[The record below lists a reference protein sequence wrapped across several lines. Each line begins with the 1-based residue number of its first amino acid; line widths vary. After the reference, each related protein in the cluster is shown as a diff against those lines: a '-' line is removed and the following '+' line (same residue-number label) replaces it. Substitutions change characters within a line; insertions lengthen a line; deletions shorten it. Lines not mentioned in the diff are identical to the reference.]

1 MSKKMRIFVPS
12 LSTLFLTN
20 ILIMK
25 KTLLL
30 SIAAV
35 ALMSATQANAEFRKW
50 DFTKWSTATINNL
63 QAGAFA
69 NANSITPESGWSDVE
84 KTSATAPTE
93 LSAGNC
99 FWESTAQGNAAG
111 VTLTANGETIAELEG
126 LLYTNTA
133 ARSLAIALN
142 YQGPLSDGFGPYNG
156 PSYLWLGSK
165 TKNYFV
171 IQNVAVGEKI
181 YIGVESHKSTE
192 ARGVEL
198 YVYTSNNALGTKIL
212 GEDGAEAPAVPIDY
226 TEQVWQVQ
234 EGLED
239 TPNEDGTYNIVIR
252 NTNGCHLYYIQ
263 VGEDQGSNMDDMK
276 IAYLYDSS
284 YNGYKI
290 EGNPA
295 GYAADGGLDSDPVY
309 ITLMDY
315 NVTAID
321 YNSDEVKAMT
331 SAELNDSLLNFD
343 VVVASEAVSS
353 GNAYAKGL
361 VDIINKVPLLNLKSF
376 MYKKGVWDFGAGS
389 NPSPKANSITVAEDF
404 LEDPLFADV
413 TTMDENGTIQLFK
426 SNPEDI
432 TAGNLV
438 QGYTVTEGSLI
449 ADDAVMATVGDGI
462 NAIHTH
468 GTKNQYMLIPLS
480 SDHLTADNDFN
491 LTDDA
496 LTIIRNAVGILAATK
511 SKVQNAAMPIISQQP
526 FDGNTQVSISCVT
539 PGSTIFYTTDGTDP
553 TAASTLYTEPF
564 EVTEDGLVVKAF
576 AQAHGYNDSNIA
588 TATISV
594 KTQAQAPTL
603 DIQQEVGQT
612 IVTLTGEEGTNIYFN
627 FQGLTSSTTSQLYTE
642 PIVMTEPAEITMF
655 AESDSKLTS
664 PIYTA
669 EIEVA
674 GICNPIDTVAHFT
687 ASQADW
693 YDNVLITVGENSYSA
708 ADAVTEG
715 IASGSASAIY
725 YFGKTAWNYFSDVV
739 DHTEIVYDEDGV
751 TPLKDINGNDS
762 IKTIYV
768 PDAAAYRKITST
780 TDTQWTIE
788 TEGQVVTGET
798 NLKPE
803 VGVGNGATGRYAE
816 TAFDA
821 IGTPTNGVVDFG
833 GKVSGEPYSMR
844 IVSNEKFQAPFDVVT
859 YMGNGSTG
867 TPNIEL
873 QTSTDGENW
882 TKVGEIN
889 YCTTQRYWKKT
900 RLHVGDE
907 GEFFVRIAQTG
918 GSSKAQMYDV
928 IVITTT
934 PAAIE
939 EVREDNDVRGE
950 QQMFD
955 LYGRQI
961 QAPAAGQIF
970 ILNGKKAV
978 KF

>member
-1 MSKKMRIFVPS
+1 
-12 LSTLFLTN
+12 
-20 ILIMK
+20 MK

-30 SIAAV
+30 TIAAV
-35 ALMSATQANAEFRKW
+35 ALMSATEANAEFRKW
-50 DFTKWSTATINNL
+50 DFTKWSSATIDNL
-63 QAGAFA
+63 QKGAFA

-84 KTSATAPTE
+84 KTSATAPTD

-111 VTLTANGETIAELEG
+111 VTLTAAGETIAELEG

-171 IQNVAVGEKI
+171 IPNVEVGEKI
-181 YIGVESHKSTE
+181 RIGVESHKSTE

-198 YVYTSNNALGTKIL
+198 YVYTSNNARGTKIL
-212 GEDGAEAPAVPIDY
+212 GEDGAEAPATPIEYQDL
-226 TEQVWQVQ
+226 VWQVQ
-234 EGLED
+234 EGIEEQ
-239 TPNEDGTYNIVIR
+239 PNEDGTYNIVIY

-263 VGEDQGSNMDDMK
+263 VGEDQGSQMDDMT

-284 YNGYKI
+284 YNGYKVD
-290 EGNPA
+290 GTPA
-295 GYAADGGLDSDPVY
+295 GYATDGGLDSDPVY

-353 GNAYAKGL
+353 GNTYAKGL
-361 VDIINKVPLLNLKSF
+361 LDIINKVPMLNLKSF

-389 NPSPKANSITVAEDF
+389 NPSPKANSIKVAEDY

-413 TTMDENGTIQLFK
+413 TTMDENGMIQLYK
-426 SNPEDI
+426 TDGADI

-438 QGYTVTEGSLI
+438 QGYTAGEGTLI
-449 ADDAVMATVGDGI
+449 ADDEVLATVGDGI
-462 NAIHTH
+462 NAIHRH
-468 GTKNQYMLIPLS
+468 GVKNQYMLIPLS
-480 SDHLTADNDFN
+480 SDHLMADGDFN

-496 LTIIRNAVGILAATK
+496 LTIIRNAVNILAATK
-511 SKVQNAAMPIISQQP
+511 SKVQNAAMPLISQEP
-526 FDGNTQVSISCVT
+526 HDGYTTVSISCVS
-539 PGSTIFYTTDGTDP
+539 PDNTIYYTTDGTDP
-553 TAASTLYTEPF
+553 TTASTVFTEPF
-564 EVTEDGLVVKAF
+564 DVTEDSLLVKAF
-576 AQAHGYNDSNIA
+576 AIAHGYNDSNIA
-588 TATISV
+588 KAYISV
-594 KTQAQAPTL
+594 KSQAAMPSIGIVEYAGYT
-603 DIQQEVGQT
+603 E
-612 IVTLTGEEGTNIYFN
+612 VTLSTSDDANIYFN
-627 FQGLTSSTTSQLYTE
+627 FQGLTASATSQLYTE
-642 PIVMTEPAEITMF
+642 PIQLTEPATITYF
-655 AESDSKLTS
+655 AESATKLTS
-664 PIYTA
+664 EVDSD
-669 EIEVA
+669 EIGVA
-674 GICNPIDTVAHFT
+674 GIYNAIDTVAHFN
-687 ASQADW
+687 AGQEDW
-693 YDNVLITVGENSYSA
+693 YDNVVITVGENSYSA
-708 ADAVTEG
+708 ADAVAEG

-725 YFGKTAWNYFSDVV
+725 YFGKSAWKYYSDVV

-768 PDAAAYRKITST
+768 PDAAAFRKITST

-803 VGVGNGATGRYAE
+803 VGVGNGATGRFAE

-833 GKVSGEPYSMR
+833 GKTSGEPYTMR
-844 IVSNEKFQAPFDVVT
+844 VVSNEKFKAPFDVVT
-859 YMGNGSTG
+859 YLGNGSTG
-867 TPNIEL
+867 SPNIEI
-873 QTSTDGENW
+873 QTSADGETW
-882 TKVGEIN
+882 TKLGDVN
-889 YCTTQRYWKKT
+889 FCTTQRYWKKT
-900 RLHVGDE
+900 RVHQGEE
-907 GEFFVRIAQTG
+907 GEYFVRVAQTG
-918 GSSKAQMYDV
+918 GSSKAQLYDLM
-928 IVITTT
+928 VITTT
-934 PAAIE
+934 AELGIE
-939 EVREDNDVRGE
+939 EISNDSDVRGTE
-950 QQMFD
+950 QMFD
-955 LYGRQI
+955 LYGRKI
-961 QAPAAGQIF
+961 EVPAAGQMF
-970 ILNGKKAV
+970 IQGGKKVV

>member
-69 NANSITPESGWSDVE
+69 VTNTNNPGSGWSDVE
-84 KTSATAPTE
+84 KADGTAPTE

-99 FWESTAQGNAAG
+99 FWEVKAQGSASGA
-111 VTLTANGETIAELEG
+111 TLTANEETIVELEG

-142 YQGPLSDGFGPYNG
+142 YQGPLNDGFGPYHG
-156 PSYLWLGSK
+156 ASYLWCGSK
-165 TKNYFV
+165 QKNYFV
-171 IQNVAVGEKI
+171 IPNVAVGEKI

-198 YVYTSNNALGTKIL
+198 YVYTSENARSTKIL

-234 EGLED
+234 DGITD
-239 TPNEDGTYNIVIR
+239 TPNEDGTYNIVIY

-290 EGNPA
+290 DGNPA

-655 AESDSKLTS
+655 AESESKLTS

-674 GICNPIDTVAHFT
+674 GICNPIDTVAHFNAGQT
-687 ASQADW
+687 DW
-693 YDNVLITVGENSYSA
+693 YDNVVITVGDKSYNASE
-708 ADAVTEG
+708 AVTDSIG
-715 IASGSASAIY
+715 TGSASAFY
-725 YFGKTAWNYFSDVV
+725 YFGKKAWNYYSDVV

-918 GSSKAQMYDV
+918 GSSKAQLYDV

-939 EVREDNDVRGE
+939 EVREDNEARGE

>member
-84 KTSATAPTE
+84 KTSATAPTD

-171 IQNVAVGEKI
+171 IPNVAVGEKI

-198 YVYTSNNALGTKIL
+198 L
-212 GEDGAEAPAVPIDY
+212 PIDY

-263 VGEDQGSNMDDMK
+263 VGEDQGSNMEDMN

-284 YNGYKI
+284 YNGYKVD
-290 EGNPA
+290 GTPA
-295 GYAADGGLDSDPVY
+295 GYAADGGLDVDPVY

-321 YNSDEVKAMT
+321 YNSEEVKAMT

-353 GNAYAKGL
+353 GNTYAKGL
-361 VDIINKVPLLNLKSF
+361 KDIINKVPLLNLKSF

-389 NPSPKANSITVAEDF
+389 NPSPKANSITVAEDY

-413 TTMDENGTIQLFK
+413 TSMDENGTIQLFK

-449 ADDAVMATVGDGI
+449 AEDAVIATVGDGI
-462 NAIHTH
+462 NAIHSH

-480 SDHLTADNDFN
+480 SDHLLADGDFN

-496 LTIIRNAVGILAATK
+496 LTIIRNAVNILAATK
-511 SKVQNAAMPIISQQP
+511 SKVQNAAMPIISQEP
-526 FDGNTQVSISCVT
+526 ADGVTTVSISCVS
-539 PGSTIFYTTDGTDP
+539 PGATIFYTTDGTDP
-553 TAASTLYTEPF
+553 TAASTVYTEPF

-588 TATISV
+588 TATITV
-594 KTQAQAPTL
+594 KTQALAPSI
-603 DIQQEVGQT
+603 DIKEEAGQT
-612 IVTLTGEEGTNIYFN
+612 VVTLTGEEGTNIYFN
-627 FQGLTSSTTSQLYTE
+627 FQGLTASATSQLYTE
-642 PIVMTEPAEITMF
+642 PIVLTEPATITMF
-655 AESDSKLTS
+655 AESATKLTS
-664 PIYTA
+664 PIYDA
-669 EIEVA
+669 DIEVA
-674 GICNPIDTVAHFT
+674 GIFTPIDTVAHFNAGQT
-687 ASQADW
+687 DW
-693 YDNVLITVGENSYSA
+693 YDNVVITVGENSYGA
-708 ADAVTEG
+708 ADAVSEG

-725 YFGKTAWNYFSDVV
+725 YFGKSAWNYYSDVV

-768 PDAAAYRKITST
+768 PDAAAFRKITST

-798 NLKPE
+798 TLKPE
-803 VGVGNGATGRYAE
+803 VGVGNGATGRFAE

-821 IGTPTNGVVDFG
+821 IGAPTTGVVDFG
-833 GKVSGEPYSMR
+833 GKVSGEPYTMR
-844 IVSNEKFQAPFDVVT
+844 VVSNEKFAAPFDVVI
-859 YMGNGSTG
+859 YLGNGSTG
-867 TPNIEL
+867 SPNIEI
-873 QTSTDGENW
+873 QVSADGENW
-882 TKVGEIN
+882 TKIGDVN
-889 YCTTQRYWKKT
+889 FCTTQRYWKKT
-900 RLHVGDE
+900 RVHQGEE
-907 GEFFVRIAQTG
+907 GEFFVRLAQVG
-918 GSSKAQMYDV
+918 GSSKAQLYDV
-928 IVITTT
+928 LVITTT
-934 PAAIE
+934 AEVGIE
-939 EVREDNDVRGE
+939 EISEDNVRGK

-978 KF
+978 QF

>member
-1 MSKKMRIFVPS
+1 
-12 LSTLFLTN
+12 
-20 ILIMK
+20 MK

-30 SIAAV
+30 TIAAV
-35 ALMSATQANAEFRKW
+35 ALMSATEANAEFRKW

-69 NANSITPESGWSDVE
+69 NAGTINPESGWSDVE
-84 KTSATAPTE
+84 KTTGTAPTD

-142 YQGPLSDGFGPYNG
+142 YQGPLSDGCGPYHG
-156 PSYLWLGSK
+156 PAYLWCGSK

-171 IQNVAVGEKI
+171 IPNVAVGEKI

-198 YVYTSNNALGTKIL
+198 YVYTSNNARGTKIL
-212 GEDGAEAPAVPIDY
+212 GEDGAEAPAVTIDY
-226 TEQVWQVQ
+226 TDQVWQVQ

-263 VGEDQGSNMDDMK
+263 VGEGQGSNMEDMN

-284 YNGYKI
+284 YNGYKVD
-290 EGNPA
+290 GTPA
-295 GYAADGGLDSDPVY
+295 GYAADGGLDVDPVY

-321 YNSDEVKAMT
+321 YNSEEVKAMT

-353 GNAYAKGL
+353 GNTYAKGL
-361 VDIINKVPLLNLKSF
+361 KDIINKVPLLNLKSF

-389 NPSPKANSITVAEDF
+389 NPSPKANSITVAEDY

-413 TTMDENGTIQLFK
+413 TSMDENGTIQLFK

-449 ADDAVMATVGDGI
+449 AEDAVIATVGDGI
-462 NAIHTH
+462 NAIHSH

-480 SDHLTADNDFN
+480 SDHLLADGDFN

-496 LTIIRNAVGILAATK
+496 LTIIRNAVNILAATK
-511 SKVQNAAMPIISQQP
+511 SKVQNAAMPIISQEP
-526 FDGNTQVSISCVT
+526 ADGVTTVSISCVS
-539 PGSTIFYTTDGTDP
+539 PGATIFYTTDGTDP
-553 TAASTLYTEPF
+553 TAASTVYTEPF

-588 TATISV
+588 TATITV
-594 KTQAQAPTL
+594 KTQALAPSI
-603 DIQQEVGQT
+603 DIKEEAGQT
-612 IVTLTGEEGTNIYFN
+612 VVTLTGEEGTNIYFN
-627 FQGLTSSTTSQLYTE
+627 FQGLTASATSQLYTE
-642 PIVMTEPAEITMF
+642 PIVLTEPATITMF
-655 AESDSKLTS
+655 AESATKLTS
-664 PIYTA
+664 PIYDA

-674 GICNPIDTVAHFT
+674 GIFQPIDTVAHFNAGQT
-687 ASQADW
+687 DW
-693 YDNVLITVGENSYSA
+693 YDNVVITVGENSYGA
-708 ADAVTEG
+708 ADAVSEG

-725 YFGKTAWNYFSDVV
+725 YFGKSAWNYYSDVV

-768 PDAAAYRKITST
+768 PDAAAFRKITST

-833 GKVSGEPYSMR
+833 GKVSGEPYTMR
-844 IVSNEKFQAPFDVVT
+844 VVSNEKFAAPFDVVI
-859 YMGNGSTG
+859 YLGNGSTG
-867 TPNIEL
+867 SPNIEI
-873 QTSTDGENW
+873 QVSADGENW
-882 TKVGEIN
+882 TKIGDVN
-889 YCTTQRYWKKT
+889 FCTTQRYWKKT
-900 RLHVGDE
+900 RVHQGEE
-907 GEFFVRIAQTG
+907 GEFFVRLAQVG
-918 GSSKAQMYDV
+918 GSSKAQLYDV
-928 IVITTT
+928 LVITTT
-934 PAAIE
+934 AEVGIE
-939 EVREDNDVRGE
+939 EISEDNVRGK

-970 ILNGKKAV
+970 ILNGKKTV
-978 KF
+978 QF

>member
-1 MSKKMRIFVPS
+1 
-12 LSTLFLTN
+12 
-20 ILIMK
+20 MK

-30 SIAAV
+30 TIAAV
-35 ALMSATQANAEFRKW
+35 ALMSATEANAEFRKW

-84 KTSATAPTE
+84 KTSATAPTD

-226 TEQVWQVQ
+226 TDQVWQVQ

-263 VGEDQGSNMDDMK
+263 VGEDQGSSMEDMN

-284 YNGYKI
+284 YNGYKVD
-290 EGNPA
+290 GTPA
-295 GYAADGGLDSDPVY
+295 GYAADGGLDVDPVY

-353 GNAYAKGL
+353 GNTYAKGL
-361 VDIINKVPLLNLKSF
+361 KDIINKVPLLNLKSF

-389 NPSPKANSITVAEDF
+389 NPSPKANSITVAEDY

-413 TTMDENGTIQLFK
+413 TSMDENGTIQLFK

-432 TAGNLV
+432 TAV
-438 QGYTVTEGSLI
+438 I
-449 ADDAVMATVGDGI
+449 ATVGDGI
-462 NAIHTH
+462 NAIHSH

-480 SDHLTADNDFN
+480 SDHLLADGDFN

-496 LTIIRNAVGILAATK
+496 LTIIRNAVNILAATK
-511 SKVQNAAMPIISQQP
+511 SKVQNAAMPIISQEP
-526 FDGNTQVSISCVT
+526 ADGRTTVSISCVS
-539 PGSTIFYTTDGTDP
+539 PGATIFYTTDGTDP
-553 TAASTLYTEPF
+553 TAASTVYTEPF

-588 TATISV
+588 TATITV
-594 KTQAQAPTL
+594 KTQAEAPSI
-603 DIQQEVGQT
+603 DIKEEAGQT
-612 IVTLTGEEGTNIYFN
+612 VVTLTGEEGTNIYFN
-627 FQGLTSSTTSQLYTE
+627 FQGLTASATSQLYTE
-642 PIVMTEPAEITMF
+642 PIVLTEPATITMF
-655 AESDSKLTS
+655 AESATKLTS
-664 PIYTA
+664 PIYDA

-674 GICNPIDTVAHFT
+674 GIFQPIDTVAHFNAGQT
-687 ASQADW
+687 DW
-693 YDNVLITVGENSYSA
+693 YDNVVITVGENSYGA
-708 ADAVTEG
+708 ADAVSEG

-725 YFGKTAWNYFSDVV
+725 YFGKSAWNYYSDVV

-768 PDAAAYRKITST
+768 PDAAAFRKITST

-798 NLKPE
+798 KLNPE
-803 VGVGNGATGRYAE
+803 VGVGNGATGRFAE

-833 GKVSGEPYSMR
+833 GKVSGEPYTMR
-844 IVSNEKFQAPFDVVT
+844 VVSNEKFAAPFDVVV
-859 YMGNGSTG
+859 YLGNGSTG
-867 TPNIEL
+867 SPNIEI
-873 QTSTDGENW
+873 QVSADGENW
-882 TKVGEIN
+882 TKIGDVN
-889 YCTTQRYWKKT
+889 FCTTQRYWKKT
-900 RLHVGDE
+900 RVHQGEE
-907 GEFFVRIAQTG
+907 GEFFVRLAQVG
-918 GSSKAQMYDV
+918 GSSKAQLYDV
-928 IVITTT
+928 LVITTT
-934 PAAIE
+934 AEVGIE
-939 EVREDNDVRGE
+939 EISEDNVRGK

-978 KF
+978 QF

>member
-1 MSKKMRIFVPS
+1 
-12 LSTLFLTN
+12 
-20 ILIMK
+20 MK

-30 SIAAV
+30 TIAAV
-35 ALMSATQANAEFRKW
+35 ALMSATEANAEFRKW
-50 DFTKWSTATINNL
+50 DFTKWSTATIDNL
-63 QAGAFA
+63 QKGAFA
-69 NANSITPESGWSDVE
+69 NAGTINPETGWSDVE
-84 KTSATAPTE
+84 KTSATAPTD

-99 FWESTAQGNAAG
+99 FWEVTAQGSAAG
-111 VTLTANGETIAELEG
+111 STLTAAGETIAELEG

-212 GEDGAEAPAVPIDY
+212 GEDGVDY

-263 VGEDQGSNMDDMK
+263 VGEDQGSSMEDMN

-284 YNGYKI
+284 YNGYKVD
-290 EGNPA
+290 GTPA
-295 GYAADGGLDSDPVY
+295 GYAADGGLDVDPVY

-353 GNAYAKGL
+353 GNTYAKGL
-361 VDIINKVPLLNLKSF
+361 KDIINKVPLLNLKSF

-449 ADDAVMATVGDGI
+449 AEDAVIATVGDGI
-462 NAIHTH
+462 NAIHSH

-480 SDHLTADNDFN
+480 SDHLLADGDFN

-496 LTIIRNAVGILAATK
+496 LTIIRNAVNILAATK
-511 SKVQNAAMPIISQQP
+511 SKVQNAAMPIISQEP
-526 FDGNTQVSISCVT
+526 ADGRTTVSISCVS
-539 PGSTIFYTTDGTDP
+539 PGATIFYTTDGTDP
-553 TAASTLYTEPF
+553 TAASTVYTEPF

-588 TATISV
+588 TATITV
-594 KTQAQAPTL
+594 KTQAEAPSI
-603 DIQQEVGQT
+603 DIKEEAGQT
-612 IVTLTGEEGTNIYFN
+612 VVTLTGEEGTNIYFN
-627 FQGLTSSTTSQLYTE
+627 FQGLTASATSQLYTE
-642 PIVMTEPAEITMF
+642 PIVLTEPATITMF
-655 AESDSKLTS
+655 AESATKLTS
-664 PIYTA
+664 PIYDA

-674 GICNPIDTVAHFT
+674 GIFMPIDTVAHFNAGQT
-687 ASQADW
+687 DW
-693 YDNVLITVGENSYSA
+693 YDNVVITVGENSYGA
-708 ADAVTEG
+708 ADAVSEG

-725 YFGKTAWNYFSDVV
+725 YFGKSAWNYYSDVV

-768 PDAAAYRKITST
+768 PDAAAFRKITST

-798 NLKPE
+798 TLKPE
-803 VGVGNGATGRYAE
+803 VGVGNGATGRFAE

-821 IGTPTNGVVDFG
+821 IGAPTTGVVDFG
-833 GKVSGEPYSMR
+833 GKVSGEPYTMR
-844 IVSNEKFQAPFDVVT
+844 VVSNEKFAAPFDVVI
-859 YMGNGSTG
+859 YLGNGSTG
-867 TPNIEL
+867 SPNIEI
-873 QTSTDGENW
+873 QVSADGENW
-882 TKVGEIN
+882 TKIGDVN
-889 YCTTQRYWKKT
+889 FCTTQRYWKKT
-900 RLHVGDE
+900 RVHQGDE
-907 GEFFVRIAQTG
+907 GEFFIRLAQVG
-918 GSSKAQMYDV
+918 GSSKAQLYDV
-928 IVITTT
+928 LVITTT
-934 PAAIE
+934 AEVGIE
-939 EVREDNDVRGE
+939 EISEDNVRGK

-978 KF
+978 QF

>member
-1 MSKKMRIFVPS
+1 
-12 LSTLFLTN
+12 
-20 ILIMK
+20 MK

-35 ALMSATQANAEFRKW
+35 ALMSATQANAEYRRW
-50 DFTKWSTATINNL
+50 DFTNWSTTTVNNL

-69 NANSITPESGWSDVE
+69 NCGTINPESGWSDVE
-84 KTSATAPTE
+84 KSNGTAPTE

-99 FWESTAQGNAAG
+99 FWEVTAQGSAAG
-111 VTLTANGETIAELEG
+111 STLTANGETIVELEG

-142 YQGPLSDGFGPYNG
+142 YQGPVSDGFGPYHG
-156 PSYLWLGSK
+156 PSYLWCGSK

-171 IQNVAVGEKI
+171 IPNVAVGEKI
-181 YIGVESHKSTE
+181 YMGVESHKSTE
-192 ARGVEL
+192 ARGMEL
-198 YVYTSNNALGTKIL
+198 YVYTSSNALGTKIL
-212 GEDGAEAPAVPIDY
+212 GEDGAEAPAVPIEY

-263 VGEDQGSNMDDMK
+263 VGEDSGSQMEDKK

-290 EGNPA
+290 DNVPS
-295 GYAADGGLDSDPVY
+295 GYAADGGLDMDPVY

-315 NVTAID
+315 DVTAID

-353 GNAYAKGL
+353 GNTYAKGL
-361 VDIINKVPLLNLKSF
+361 IDIVNKVPMLNLKSF
-376 MYKKGVWDFGAGS
+376 MYKKGVWGWGAGS
-389 NPSPKANSITVAEDF
+389 NPSPKANSIKVAEDY

-413 TTMDENGTIQLFK
+413 TTMDENGMIQLFK

-438 QGYTVTEGSLI
+438 QGYTVNDDALI
-449 ADDAVMATVGDGI
+449 AADAVLATVGDGI
-462 NAIHTH
+462 NAIHVH
-468 GTKNQYMLIPLS
+468 GTKNQYILIPLS
-480 SDHLTADNDFN
+480 SDHLLADGDFN

-496 LTIIRNAVGILAATK
+496 LTIVRNAVNILAATK
-511 SKVQNAAMPIISQQP
+511 SKVQNAAMPIISQEA
-526 FDGNTQVSISCVT
+526 FDGNTVVSISCVT
-539 PGSTIFYTTDGTDP
+539 PGSTIFYTIDGTDP
-553 TAASTLYTEPF
+553 TAASTVFTEPF

-594 KTQAQAPTL
+594 KTQASAPDYSVEEQA
-603 DIQQEVGQT
+603 GQT
-612 IVTLTGEEGTNIYFN
+612 IITLTGEEGTNVYFN
-627 FQGLTSSTTSQLYTE
+627 FQGLTSSATSQLYTE
-642 PIVMTEPAEITMF
+642 PIVLTEPAEITMF
-655 AESDSKLTS
+655 AESETKLTS
-664 PIYTA
+664 PVYTA
-669 EIEVA
+669 QIEVA
-674 GICNPIDTVAHFT
+674 GICTPIDTVAHFT
-687 ASQADW
+687 ASQTDW
-693 YDNVLITVGENSYSA
+693 YDNVVITVGENSYNA
-708 ADAVTEG
+708 TDAVAEG
-715 IASGSASAIY
+715 VASGSASAIY
-725 YFGKTAWNYFSDVV
+725 YFGKSSWNYYSDVV

-762 IKTIYV
+762 IKTYYV
-768 PDAAAYRKITST
+768 PDASAFRTVTST

-798 NLKPE
+798 TLKPE

-816 TAFDA
+816 TALDA
-821 IGTPTNGVVDFG
+821 IGAPTTGVVDFG
-833 GKVSGEPYSMR
+833 GKVSGEPYTMR
-844 IVSNEKFQAPFDVVT
+844 VVSNEKFTAPFDVVV

-867 TPNIEL
+867 SPNIEL
-873 QTSTDGENW
+873 QTSTDRDNW
-882 TKVGEIN
+882 TAVGEIK
-889 YCTTQRYWKKT
+889 YCNTQRYWKKT
-900 RLHVGDE
+900 RLHVGEVGDY
-907 GEFFVRIAQTG
+907 FVRLAQMG
-918 GSSKAQMYDV
+918 GSSKAQLYDLL
-928 IVITTT
+928 VITTNDELG
-934 PAAIE
+934 IE
-939 EVREDNDVRGE
+939 EVQNDNRRGE
-950 QQMFD
+950 KKMFD
-955 LYGRQI
+955 IYGRQI
-961 QAPAAGQIF
+961 TAPVSGQIF
-970 ILNGKKAV
+970 ILDGKKVV

>member
-1 MSKKMRIFVPS
+1 
-12 LSTLFLTN
+12 
-20 ILIMK
+20 MK

-30 SIAAV
+30 TIAAV
-35 ALMSATQANAEFRKW
+35 ALMSATEANAEFRKW

-84 KTSATAPTE
+84 KTTGTAPTD

-142 YQGPLSDGFGPYNG
+142 YQGPLSDGCGPYHG
-156 PSYLWLGSK
+156 PAYLWCGSK

-171 IQNVAVGEKI
+171 IPNVAVGEKI

-198 YVYTSNNALGTKIL
+198 YVYTSNNARGTKIL

-263 VGEDQGSNMDDMK
+263 VGED
-276 IAYLYDSS
+276 SS
-284 YNGYKI
+284 YNGYKVD
-290 EGNPA
+290 GTPA
-295 GYAADGGLDSDPVY
+295 GYAADGGLDVDPVY

-321 YNSDEVKAMT
+321 YNSEEVKAMT

-353 GNAYAKGL
+353 GNTYAKGL
-361 VDIINKVPLLNLKSF
+361 KDIINKVPLLNLKSF

-389 NPSPKANSITVAEDF
+389 NPSPKANSITVAEDY

-413 TTMDENGTIQLFK
+413 TSMDENGTIQLFK

-449 ADDAVMATVGDGI
+449 AEDAVIATVGDGI
-462 NAIHTH
+462 NAIHSH

-480 SDHLTADNDFN
+480 SDHLLADGDFN

-496 LTIIRNAVGILAATK
+496 LTIIRNAVNILAATK
-511 SKVQNAAMPIISQQP
+511 SKVQNAAMPIISQEP
-526 FDGNTQVSISCVT
+526 ADGRTTVSISCVS
-539 PGSTIFYTTDGTDP
+539 PGATIFYTTDGTDP
-553 TAASTLYTEPF
+553 TAASTVYTEPF

-588 TATISV
+588 TATITV
-594 KTQAQAPTL
+594 KTQAEAPSI
-603 DIQQEVGQT
+603 DIKEEAGQT
-612 IVTLTGEEGTNIYFN
+612 VVTLTGEEGTNIYFI
-627 FQGLTSSTTSQLYTE
+627 FQGLTASATSQLYTE
-642 PIVMTEPAEITMF
+642 PIVLTEPATITMF
-655 AESDSKLTS
+655 AESATKLTS
-664 PIYTA
+664 PIYDA
-669 EIEVA
+669 DIEVA
-674 GICNPIDTVAHFT
+674 GIFQPIDTVAHFNAGQT
-687 ASQADW
+687 DW
-693 YDNVLITVGENSYSA
+693 YDNVVITVGENSYGA
-708 ADAVTEG
+708 ADAVSEG

-725 YFGKTAWNYFSDVV
+725 YFGKSAWNYYSDVV

-768 PDAAAYRKITST
+768 PDAAAFRKITST

-803 VGVGNGATGRYAE
+803 VGVGNGATGRFAE

-833 GKVSGEPYSMR
+833 GKVSGEPYTMR
-844 IVSNEKFQAPFDVVT
+844 VVSNEKFAAPFDVVV
-859 YMGNGSTG
+859 YLGNGSTG
-867 TPNIEL
+867 SPNIEI
-873 QTSTDGENW
+873 QVSADGENW
-882 TKVGEIN
+882 TKIGDVN
-889 YCTTQRYWKKT
+889 FCTTQRYWKKT
-900 RLHVGDE
+900 RVHQGEE
-907 GEFFVRIAQTG
+907 GEFFVRLAQVG
-918 GSSKAQMYDV
+918 GSSKAQLYDV
-928 IVITTT
+928 LVITTT
-934 PAAIE
+934 AEVGIE
-939 EVREDNDVRGE
+939 EISEDNVRGK

-978 KF
+978 QF